1 MPLDYSGGREYVMMK
16 RIITKYKVGVLL
28 ETIALVGPSGTGKSH
43 RATNIA
49 HQLEAQVIIDD
60 GLLIQG
66 NRILAGTSAKRQPT
80 RIGAIKSALFM
91 DEKQV
96 LEIKEAIL
104 NIAPDRILIL
114 GTSTEM
120 VHKITA
126 RLELP
131 AISKVLNIE
140 DVASEKEIRKA
151 RFLRSQFSKHV
162 IPAPTLEVKRSF
174 PGTLVDPLQVFL
186 RKKGVT
192 GKKDWLE
199 QSVVRPTFTYHG
211 KLSISN
217 SALGVIAGHAAS
229 LVEGVS
235 HSGKINV
242 IVEQEGIVTIDIAP
256 TLTFGYPL
264 HVVAAEI
271 QYRVKQAVEEMTGLQ
286 VRMVNVQV
294 KGLSFAEETKEATL

>member
-1 MPLDYSGGREYVMMK
+1 M
-16 RIITKYKVGVLL
+16 
-28 ETIALVGPSGTGKSH
+28 ETFALVGPSGTGKSH

-66 NRILAGTSAKRQPT
+66 NRILAGKSAKSQPT

-96 LEIKEAIL
+96 QEIKEALL
-104 NIAPDRILIL
+104 NLEPDRILIL
-114 GTSTEM
+114 GTSAEM
-120 VHKITA
+120 AQRITA
-126 RLELP
+126 RLGLP
-131 AISKVLNIE
+131 SLTKVLSIE

-186 RKKGVT
+186 RRKGVK

-211 KLSISN
+211 KLSIAN
-217 SALGVIAGHAAS
+217 SALTAIAGHAAV
-229 LVEGVS
+229 LVKGVS

-242 IVEQEGIVTIDIAP
+242 TVEQESIVIIDLAP
-256 TLTFGYPL
+256 TLIFGYPL
-264 HVVAAEI
+264 HLVAAEI
-271 QYRVKQAVEEMTGLQ
+271 QYKVKQSVEEMTGLQ
-286 VRMVNVQV
+286 VKMVNVLV
-294 KGLSFAEETKEATL
+294 KGLSFAEETIGATV

>member
-1 MPLDYSGGREYVMMK
+1 M
-16 RIITKYKVGVLL
+16 
-28 ETIALVGPSGTGKSH
+28 ETFALVGPSGTGKSH

-96 LEIKEAIL
+96 QEIREAL
-104 NIAPDRILIL
+104 VNLAPHRILIL
-114 GTSTEM
+114 GTSEEM
-120 VHKITA
+120 ARKITA
-126 RLELP
+126 RLGLP
-131 AISKVLNIE
+131 ALTKVLNIE
-140 DVASEKEIRKA
+140 EVASEKEIRKA

-186 RKKGVT
+186 RRKGVA

-217 SALGVIAGHAAS
+217 SALSAIAGHAAS
-229 LVEGVS
+229 LVKGVS
-235 HSGKINV
+235 HAGKINV
-242 IVEQEGIVTIDIAP
+242 TVEEEGIVIIDLAP

-271 QYRVKQAVEEMTGLQ
+271 QYKVKQAVEEMTGLQ
-286 VRMVNVQV
+286 VKIVNVQV
-294 KGLSFAEETKEATL
+294 KGLSFPEEAVEATV